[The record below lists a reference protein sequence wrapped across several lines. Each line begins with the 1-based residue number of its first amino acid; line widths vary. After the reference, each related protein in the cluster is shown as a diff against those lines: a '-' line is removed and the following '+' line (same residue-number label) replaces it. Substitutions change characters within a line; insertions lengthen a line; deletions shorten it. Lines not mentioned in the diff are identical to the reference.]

1 MYNFNLLKHI
11 KDNLLVTLR
20 SSSIVK
26 LAYVLLYPLK
36 QLHALFIAYQTQT
49 NNVLS
54 YNSQYPN
61 MQRLLNDKIDPS
73 LRRIKVYDNQNN
85 FPIISYFEIDNVP
98 VITNF
103 IIYPASHYIQAAF
116 IVSLPPNIY
125 NNNNKKNQIEKLVN
139 QYKFCQTKYLIIYE
153 QT

>member
-20 SSSIVK
+20 TSSIIQ
-26 LAYVLLYPLK
+26 LAYVLLYPVQKIYL
-36 QLHALFIAYQTQT
+36 LFIAYRTQT
-49 NNVLS
+49 NNALS

-61 MQRLLNDKIDPS
+61 VQRLLNDKIDSS

-85 FPIISYFEIDNVP
+85 FPVISYYEIDNVP

-103 IIYPASHYIQAAF
+103 IIYHETYYVQAAF
-116 IVSLPPNIY
+116 IVSLPAVIY

-139 QYKFCQTKYLIIYE
+139 QYKFCQTKYLIINE
-153 QT
+153 